1 MAGSVVFTEERALRR
16 LSINLSRLEMVRTL
30 VLIGGLFL
38 MPPVLCATAPPV
50 LQFESAEGLEPIA
63 ERLQK
68 IDSNQYRV
76 IMDLV
81 GLQQPGPP
89 IRVILVSNESDLAKR
104 VPAWFVG
111 YAIGESSTVVLLTD
125 RVANYPYD
133 SLEGVLLH
141 EIGHILT
148 FRAAGGRDVP
158 RWFDEGLAMIA
169 GRTWNVEE
177 RARLVWAMVSGHQVS
192 FDELN
197 EWFVSDSSSARSAY
211 VIAHALTLDLI
222 DQTSPGFPKLLLAKV
237 ASGIPFHEAFRQTA
251 FMTLE
256 HAETKFWNQQTLWSR
271 WIPVATSS
279 GMVWLGI
286 TALVFYAA
294 ILQRKRSAAI
304 KKRWEEEDWDP

>member
-1 MAGSVVFTEERALRR
+1 M
-16 LSINLSRLEMVRTL
+16 
-30 VLIGGLFL
+30 IGGLFL
-38 MPPVLCATAPPV
+38 MPSLLWAKVPPS
-50 LQFESAEGLEPIA
+50 LMFESPESLKPLTQ
-63 ERLQK
+63 RLQQVDPK
-68 IDSNQYRV
+68 QYQAIV
-76 IMDLV
+76 DLV
-81 GLQQPGPP
+81 GLKQPGPP

-104 VPAWFVG
+104 VPDWFVG
-111 YAIGESSTVVLLTD
+111 YALGKSSTVVLLPD
-125 RVANYPYD
+125 RVPNYPYD

-148 FRAAGGRDVP
+148 YRAAGGRDVP

-169 GRTWNVEE
+169 GRTWDIEE

-197 EWFVSDSSSARSAY
+197 KWFVSDSSSARSAY

-222 DQTSPGFPKLLLAKV
+222 DQTSSDFPKQLLARV
-237 ASGIPFHEAFRQTA
+237 ASGIPFPEAFAMTTL
-251 FMTLE
+251 MTLE
-256 HAETKFWNQQTLWSR
+256 HAETKFWNEQTLWSR

-294 ILQRKRSAAI
+294 IKQRKRAAAI
-304 KKRWEEEDWDP
+304 KKQWEEEDLDL

>member
-1 MAGSVVFTEERALRR
+1 MGS
-16 LSINLSRLEMVRTL
+16 LSIKFCGIQVAGAL
-30 VLIGGLFL
+30 VLICGLFL
-38 MPPVLCATAPPV
+38 LPPFLWAKVPPF
-50 LQFESAEGLEPIA
+50 LMFESRESLKPLVQ
-63 ERLQK
+63 RLQQV
-68 IDSNQYRV
+68 DPNQYQA

-89 IRVILVSNESDLAKR
+89 IRVILAPNESDLAKR
-104 VPAWFVG
+104 VSAWVVG
-111 YAIGESSTVVLLTD
+111 YALGEASTVVLLPD
-125 RVANYPYD
+125 RVPNYPYD

-148 FRAAGGRDVP
+148 YRAAGGRDVP

-169 GRTWNVEE
+169 GRTWDIEE

-222 DQTSPGFPKLLLAKV
+222 DQTSLDFPKQLLGKV
-237 ASGIPFHEAFRQTA
+237 AAGIPFHEAFRQTA
-251 FMTLE
+251 FMTPE
-256 HAETKFWNQQTLWSR
+256 QAEARFWNQQTLWNR

-286 TALVFYAA
+286 TVLVFYAA
-294 ILQRKRSAAI
+294 LKQRKRAAAI
-304 KKRWEEEDWDP
+304 KKRWEEEDLDL